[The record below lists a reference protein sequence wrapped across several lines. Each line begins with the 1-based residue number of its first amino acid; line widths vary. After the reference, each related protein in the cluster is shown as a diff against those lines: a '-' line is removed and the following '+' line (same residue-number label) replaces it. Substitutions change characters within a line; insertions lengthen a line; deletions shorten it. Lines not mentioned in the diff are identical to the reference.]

1 MQTMQQTMQ
10 TTAHL
15 DPFSLLGV
23 TIDST
28 PDEVRRAYYG
38 LCLVC
43 HPDKGGEAADM
54 ACVHAAYMF
63 VSEQANAVNRTE
75 TVESL
80 EARFAAFCLAQT
92 EEPPRFR
99 DIVDCEEERE
109 LFHRGAAAD
118 VGELLMLTGGGGYGS
133 LMVPS
138 EYSGVDGECSGKYS
152 GGRLEYRPLA
162 SPPAASA
169 EEAEEE
175 GFTSRPFARDVVVYA
190 EPMAASALRGDAF
203 SSSVDLIHG
212 NANNDGYYSVQ
223 APVAMADYVEAFNT
237 VKEALEEEPSS
248 KTLGDLLAERERQDR
263 EQRQPAAQLH
273 A

>member
-1 MQTMQQTMQ
+1 MQTMHTA
-10 TTAHL
+10 AHL

-54 ACVHAAYMF
+54 ACVHAAYLF
-63 VSEQANAVNRTE
+63 VSEQAKAVNRTE

-109 LFHRGAAAD
+109 LFHRGVAAE
-118 VGELLMLTGGGGYGS
+118 VGELLLTGGYGS
-133 LMVPS
+133 LMAPS
-138 EYSGVDGECSGKYS
+138 EYSGGV
-152 GGRLEYRPLA
+152 GGNDNGGCLEYRPSA

-169 EEAEEE
+169 EEAEE
-175 GFTSRPFARDVVVYA
+175 GFACRPFARDVVVYA
-190 EPMAASALRGDAF
+190 EPMAASALRGDAI
-203 SSSVDLIHG
+203 SSMIHG
-212 NANNDGYYSVQ
+212 NNDGYCVQ
-223 APVAMADYVEAFNT
+223 VPLAMADYVEAFNT
-237 VKEALEEEPSS
+237 VKEALEEEEPSS

-263 EQRQPAAQLH
+263 EQWLEKPAAQLH